1 LWMWN
6 TERGHGRQ
14 KNWALCHW
22 AWLGGEQLKR
32 SGLPLSSENKR
43 KKVGSFVNVKQ
54 GKRAWQMKE
63 LGLLPL
69 SLTWGC

>member
-1 LWMWN
+1 MADRRIGPSAIELDS
-6 TERGHGRQ
+6 GVQ
-14 KNWALCHW
+14 
-22 AWLGGEQLKR
+22 QLKR

-69 SLTWGC
+69 NLTWGC

>member
-1 LWMWN
+1 V
-6 TERGHGRQ
+6 Q
-14 KNWALCHW
+14 
-22 AWLGGEQLKR
+22 QLKR

-69 SLTWGC
+69 NLTWGC